1 MVYPVISGQIV
12 TNQDRMNVFKNLFGS
27 SDETANVSKV
37 GWRPLTDL
45 GQLNEI
51 IQESEDKP
59 VILFKHSTRC
69 GVSRMTLKQFE
80 NEYDLEDAVT
90 PYFLDL
96 LEYRS
101 VSNAIAERFG
111 VTHQSP
117 QLLLIRHGKAVYDA
131 SHSEIYVD
139 ALRRYLE

>member
-1 MVYPVISGQIV
+1 MDLSQFV
-12 TNQDRMNVFKNLFGS
+12 TNKNCMSVFKNLFGS
-27 SDETANVSKV
+27 SEETANASKV

-51 IQESEDKP
+51 IQESVDKP
-59 VILFKHSTRC
+59 VLLFKHSTRC

-80 NEYDLEDAVT
+80 NEYDLEDQVT

-101 VSNAIAERFG
+101 ISNAIAERFG
-111 VTHQSP
+111 VQHQSP
-117 QLLLIRHGKAVYDA
+117 QLLLIRNGKSVYDA

-139 ALRRYLE
+139 ALRRYI

>member
-1 MVYPVISGQIV
+1 MSI
-12 TNQDRMNVFKNLFGS
+12 FKNLFGGS
-27 SDETANVSKV
+27 EGTSNASNV

-51 IQESEDKP
+51 IQESVDKP

-80 NEYDLEDAVT
+80 NEYDLDDQVT
-90 PYFLDL
+90 PYYLDL

-101 VSNAIAERFG
+101 ISNAIAERFG
-111 VTHQSP
+111 VQHQSP
-117 QLLLIRHGKAVYDA
+117 QLLLIRNGKAVYDA
-131 SHSEIYVD
+131 SHSDIYVE
-139 ALRRYLE
+139 ALRRYI

>member
-1 MVYPVISGQIV
+1 MS
-12 TNQDRMNVFKNLFGS
+12 VFKNLFGS
-27 SDETANVSKV
+27 SEETPSTSNV

-51 IQESEDKP
+51 IEESVDKP

-80 NEYDLEDAVT
+80 NEYDLGDSVT

-101 VSNAIAERFG
+101 LSNEVAQRFG
-111 VTHQSP
+111 VEHQSP
-117 QLLLIRHGKAVYDA
+117 QLLLIRNGSSVYDA
-131 SHSEIYVD
+131 SHSAIAVD
-139 ALRRYLE
+139 SLKRYL

>member
-1 MVYPVISGQIV
+1 
-12 TNQDRMNVFKNLFGS
+12 MNVFKNLFGNS
-27 SDETANVSKV
+27 EEANSPSKV
-37 GWRPLTDL
+37 GWRPLTDM

-51 IQESEDKP
+51 IQESVDKP

-80 NEYDLEDAVT
+80 NEYDLDDTVT

-101 VSNAIAERFG
+101 LSNEVTQRFG
-111 VTHQSP
+111 VEHQSP
-117 QLLLIRHGKAVYDA
+117 QLLLIRNGKAVYDA

-139 ALRRYLE
+139 ALKRYL